1 MILPLALL
9 LALQPVGAPLG
20 RGRRP
25 GDLDPTF
32 GSGGKVTTDFAGG
45 SDVAIGVALQPDG
58 KIVAAGSATPKATI
72 FSDFA
77 LARYNSDGSMD
88 ATFGSAGKVTTDFGG
103 DGDRADSV
111 ALQLDGKIVAAGT
124 TSTPGVGGFSHFA
137 LARYNSDGS
146 LDATFGSGGKVI
158 TDFGGGAEAVALQPD
173 GKIVAAG
180 SASPG
185 ATIFFDF
192 ALARYNPDGSL
203 DATFGS
209 GGKVTT
215 EFTGGSDRAS
225 AVALQPDGKI
235 VAAGTAFT
243 GTSYNVALARYKPD
257 GSLDAT
263 FGSGGKVTTEFTG
276 NFDQANAVALQPNG
290 KIVAAGNTGAG
301 TSHDF
306 ALARYNPD
314 GSLDAT
320 FGSGGKVTTDF
331 TGGSDQATA
340 LSLQPNGKIVAAG
353 TASTGTILEFALVR
367 YKKHGGLDPSFG
379 SGGKVTTD
387 FTGSNDVA
395 WGVALQPDRKI
406 VAVGGAGTVNSDFA
420 LARYLVE

>member
-215 EFTGGSDRAS
+215 EFTG
-225 AVALQPDGKI
+225 
-235 VAAGTAFT
+235 
-243 GTSYNVALARYKPD
+243 
-257 GSLDAT
+257 
-263 FGSGGKVTTEFTG
+263 

>member
-1 MILPLALL
+1 MSAGFLPIARRQPADPASFVEGGPAGASADRFRRPEGKRLSSLRGSPTRILRLALL

-32 GSGGKVTTDFAGG
+32 GSGGKVTTDFGGG

-58 KIVAAGSATPKATI
+58 KIVAAG
-72 FSDFA
+72 
-77 LARYNSDGSMD
+77 
-88 ATFGSAGKVTTDFGG
+88 
-103 DGDRADSV
+103 
-111 ALQLDGKIVAAGT
+111 T
-124 TSTPGVGGFSHFA
+124 TSTPGVGGFSDFA

-146 LDATFGSGGKVI
+146 LDATFGSGGKVT

-185 ATIFFDF
+185 ATIFSDF
-192 ALARYNPDGSL
+192 ALARYN
-203 DATFGS
+203 
-209 GGKVTT
+209 
-215 EFTGGSDRAS
+215 
-225 AVALQPDGKI
+225 
-235 VAAGTAFT
+235 
-243 GTSYNVALARYKPD
+243 PD

-290 KIVAAGNTGAG
+290 KIVAAGTANTG
-301 TSHDF
+301 
-306 ALARYNPD
+306 
-314 GSLDAT
+314 
-320 FGSGGKVTTDF
+320 TT
-331 TGGSDQATA
+331 
-340 LSLQPNGKIVAAG
+340 
-353 TASTGTILEFALVR
+353 LEFALVR

-395 WGVALQPDRKI
+395 CGVALQPDRKI
-406 VAVGGAGTVNSDFA
+406 VAVGHAGTANSDFA

>member
-1 MILPLALL
+1 
-9 LALQPVGAPLG
+9 
-20 RGRRP
+20 
-25 GDLDPTF
+25 
-32 GSGGKVTTDFAGG
+32 VTTDFAGG
-45 SDVAIGVALQPDG
+45 SDLAFGVALQPDG
-58 KIVAAGSATPKATI
+58 KIVAAGTATRGATI
-72 FSDFA
+72 ISDFA
-77 LARYNSDGSMD
+77 LARYNPDGSLD

-103 DGDRADSV
+103 DSDRAQSV
-111 ALQLDGKIVAAGT
+111 ALQPDGKIVAAGT
-124 TSTPGVGGFSHFA
+124 TSTPGVSGADFA
-137 LARYNSDGS
+137 LARYNPDGS
-146 LDATFGSGGKVI
+146 LDATFGSAGKVT

-185 ATIFFDF
+185 ATIFSDFALARYNPDGSLDATFGSGGKVTTHFASGTDQAFGVALQPNGKIVAAGTAHTGTSYNF

-215 EFTGGSDRAS
+215 EFTA
-225 AVALQPDGKI
+225 
-235 VAAGTAFT
+235 
-243 GTSYNVALARYKPD
+243 
-257 GSLDAT
+257 
-263 FGSGGKVTTEFTG
+263 
-276 NFDQANAVALQPNG
+276 NFDQANTVALQPNG
-290 KIVAAGNTGAG
+290 KIVAAGRTGAG

-331 TGGSDQATA
+331 TGGSDQAFGVA
-340 LSLQPNGKIVAAG
+340 LQPNGKIVAAG
-353 TASTGTILEFALVR
+353 TAHTGTILEFALVR

-387 FTGSNDVA
+387 FTGSNDLA
-395 WGVALQPDRKI
+395 FGVALQPDRKI
-406 VAVGGAGTVNSDFA
+406 VAVGDAGTVNSDFA

>member
-1 MILPLALL
+1 
-9 LALQPVGAPLG
+9 
-20 RGRRP
+20 
-25 GDLDPTF
+25 
-32 GSGGKVTTDFAGG
+32 VTTDFAGG
-45 SDVAIGVALQPDG
+45 SDLAFGVALQPDG
-58 KIVAAGSATPKATI
+58 KIVAAGTATRGATI
-72 FSDFA
+72 ISDFA
-77 LARYNSDGSMD
+77 LARYNPDGSLD

-103 DGDRADSV
+103 DSDRAQSV
-111 ALQLDGKIVAAGT
+111 ALQPDGKIVAAGT
-124 TSTPGVGGFSHFA
+124 TSTPGVSGADFA
-137 LARYNSDGS
+137 LARYNPDGS
-146 LDATFGSGGKVI
+146 LDATFGSAGKVT

-185 ATIFFDF
+185 ATIFSDF

-215 EFTGGSDRAS
+215 EFTA
-225 AVALQPDGKI
+225 
-235 VAAGTAFT
+235 
-243 GTSYNVALARYKPD
+243 
-257 GSLDAT
+257 
-263 FGSGGKVTTEFTG
+263 
-276 NFDQANAVALQPNG
+276 NFDQANTVALQPNG
-290 KIVAAGNTGAG
+290 KIVAAGRTGAG

-331 TGGSDQATA
+331 TGGSDQAFGVA
-340 LSLQPNGKIVAAG
+340 LQPNGKIVAAG
-353 TASTGTILEFALVR
+353 TAHTGTILEFALVR

-387 FTGSNDVA
+387 FTGSNDLA
-395 WGVALQPDRKI
+395 FGVTLQPDRKI
-406 VAVGGAGTVNSDFA
+406 VAVGDAGTVNSDFA

>member
-77 LARYNSDGSMD
+77 LARYN
-88 ATFGSAGKVTTDFGG
+88 
-103 DGDRADSV
+103 
-111 ALQLDGKIVAAGT
+111 
-124 TSTPGVGGFSHFA
+124 
-137 LARYNSDGS
+137 
-146 LDATFGSGGKVI
+146 
-158 TDFGGGAEAVALQPD
+158 
-173 GKIVAAG
+173 
-180 SASPG
+180 
-185 ATIFFDF
+185 
-192 ALARYNPDGSL
+192 PDGSL

-243 GTSYNVALARYKPD
+243 GTSYNVALARYNPD